1 MKNNILI
8 IDTSNINK
16 WVFKSHVFNLSQS
29 LNTDIWI
36 LSLNSSSNINNLDN
50 NFFNKINKKLD
61 FWWFIFNTKKVLLI
75 SFYKKINKLI
85 KEKNI
90 NILYCQN
97 YLPSFLGLIFKLF
110 NKNLKVH
117 ADIKWIVPE
126 EHLLYDK
133 WFKKYIIYFLAK
145 IMEFFIFKYADSYS
159 VMSNEF
165 KKYFEKK
172 YNLDKKNI
180 IILPSSLDHNNFYFN
195 KNIRNN
201 IRKKYNWIDKKILIY
216 SWSMVEWQLPEKLFE
231 TMKSISKSNK
241 NIIPIVLT
249 LDTKKAKKIKERLKF
264 DNLIIKSC
272 NWNSEVNEFL
282 NASDIAI
289 TIRKDDIVNNVSSP
303 TKIAEYLY
311 TKNKLILSEWI
322 WDYSQLSKKY
332 DWIYKVNDIEDIDIE
347 SINNFIKKSNFDNR
361 IIDLIKNEY
370 TLESNINKINNL
382 FNN

>member
-1 MKNNILI
+1 VKNNILI